1 MFRPSRKVLPLCPTS
16 AAVSRC
22 GSFFF
27 ALLISA
33 AALLGGLSCS
43 PAAPPSNEV
52 VMIIESSPT
61 NLDPRVGTDAQSER
75 IDKLLFDAL
84 LQRDEHFNLQP
95 ALAERWE
102 VPDPRTYVFH
112 LRQGVRF
119 HDGRPLTSADVKWT
133 FDSILSGKIRTAK
146 ASTYRYVESIDAPDD
161 ATVIFHLREP
171 YSSLLWNLSDGAIG
185 IVPRDSGEDFNR
197 APIGSGPFRLVSME
211 QDRQVTIA
219 RNEQYW
225 DGAPP
230 LPAVRFMVVPDA
242 TTRALELRKGSAD
255 IAINALTADTV
266 FALRND
272 PALAIMNAPGTI
284 YAYLAFNLR
293 DPILRDFRV
302 RQALAYAIDR
312 ESIIHYLL
320 RDLARPADSVLP
332 TQHWAFD
339 GNVTRYPHNPRRA
352 RELLNLAGYAVGKDG
367 YRFHLNM
374 KTSAEESTRLL
385 TAVLQQQLREVG
397 IALDI
402 RSFEFATFYA
412 DITRGAFQLFSLR
425 WIGGNE
431 DPDIFEHI
439 FASASTPP
447 RRANRG
453 YYSNPEVDRLID
465 DARASVD
472 RQRLKADYDRIQQI
486 VARELPYI
494 NLWYFDNVLVHTRRL
509 RNVHLSSSGN
519 YDFLKTAELAP

>member
-1 MFRPSRKVLPLCPTS
+1 VRAPLTAGARVP
-16 AAVSRC
+16 VV
-22 GSFFF
+22 

-33 AALLGGLSCS
+33 AALLGGISCS
-43 PAAPPSNEV
+43 HTAPRDEV

-84 LQRDEHFNLQP
+84 LRRDEHFNLQP

-102 VPDPRTYVFH
+102 APDPRTYIFH
-112 LRQGVRF
+112 LRRGVRF
-119 HDGRPLTSADVKWT
+119 HDGRPLTSVDVKWT

-146 ASTYRYVESIDAPDD
+146 ASTYRDVESIEAPDD

-185 IVPRDSGEDFNR
+185 IVPRGSGEDFNR

-219 RNEQYW
+219 RNQQYW
-225 DGAPP
+225 AGAPALP
-230 LPAVRFMVVPDA
+230 LIRFMVVPDA

-255 IAINALTADTV
+255 VAINALTADTV
-266 FALRND
+266 FALRDD
-272 PALAIMNAPGTI
+272 PALVTMSAPGTI
-284 YAYLAFNLR
+284 YAYLGMNLR
-293 DPILRDFRV
+293 DPILRDVRV

-312 ESIIHYLL
+312 EPIIHHLL

-332 TQHWAFD
+332 PQHWAFD
-339 GNVTRYPHNPRRA
+339 GDVKHYPHDPQRA
-352 RELLNLAGYAVGKDG
+352 RELLDQAGYVVGKDG

-374 KTSAEESTRLL
+374 KTSTEEFTRLL

-412 DITRGAFQLFSLR
+412 DISSGAFQLYSLR

-431 DPDIFEHI
+431 DPDILENI
-439 FASASTPP
+439 FASTSTPP

-465 DARASVD
+465 DARVSVD
-472 RQRLKADYDRIQQI
+472 RQRLKADYDELQQI

-494 NLWYFDNVLVHTRRL
+494 NLWYFDNVLVHSRRL

>member
-1 MFRPSRKVLPLCPTS
+1 M
-16 AAVSRC
+16 
-22 GSFFF
+22 
-27 ALLISA
+27 
-33 AALLGGLSCS
+33 LGGLSCS
-43 PAAPPSNEV
+43 PAAPGNEV

-293 DPILRDFRV
+293 DPILRDVRV

-465 DARASVD
+465 DARALVD

-509 RNVHLSSSGN
+509 RNVHLSCSGN
-519 YDFLKTAELAP
+519 YDFLKTAELAR